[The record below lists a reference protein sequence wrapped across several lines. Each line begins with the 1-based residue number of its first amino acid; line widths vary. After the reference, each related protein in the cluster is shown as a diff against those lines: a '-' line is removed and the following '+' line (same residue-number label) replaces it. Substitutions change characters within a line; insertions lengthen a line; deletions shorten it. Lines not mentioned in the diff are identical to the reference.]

1 LRASSSHK
9 LVALKRYIVSLEFL
23 RSGSGGYTA
32 VGGVQQVPASLFT
45 AVASGL
51 EKLNVSAD
59 RLVEKAGLPMWHDED
74 PRTLVPGVHYYRLVG
89 SGAR

>member
-1 LRASSSHK
+1 M
-9 LVALKRYIVSLEFL
+9 
-23 RSGSGGYTA
+23 GSIC
-32 VGGVQQVPASLFT
+32 QIPASLFT
-45 AVASGL
+45 AVATGL